1 MLFALGILAF
11 YHPVNLMQKSA
22 GALLDDGTGMEIPKA
37 VSSTKLNT
45 CLLGLKRGHAWHTYL
60 HWGSQT
66 RRNDEMNQRSG
77 VTRYQNGA
85 QEKELGK

>member
-22 GALLDDGTGMEIPKA
+22 GALLDDGTGMETPEA
-37 VSSTKLNT
+37 TSSRKLNT
-45 CLLGLKRGHAWHTYL
+45 CLPGLKRGHAWRAYL
-60 HWGSQT
+60 NWGSQT
-66 RRNDEMNQRSG
+66 RRNDEMNQKLG

>member
-22 GALLDDGTGMEIPKA
+22 GALLDDGTGMETPTA

-45 CLLGLKRGHAWHTYL
+45 CLLGVEERTCMAGI
-60 HWGSQT
+60 S
-66 RRNDEMNQRSG
+66 
-77 VTRYQNGA
+77 
-85 QEKELGK
+85 ELGLANSQK